1 MPIISAENNFK
12 KGLEALID
20 QDFVEAAMH
29 FRRAIDIETQRRV
42 TEPDM
47 RYLSYYGLCRAKAH
61 GKILEGLH
69 ACKRA
74 ALGRNRDP
82 EMYLNLGRVHLVARQ
97 PRSAFEAFRRG
108 LAINPSHTVLRLESS
123 RLEPRLPAKTVS
135 NPRGGIFSRM
145 KAAWSRPLITP
156 R

>member
-42 TEPDM
+42 AEPDM

-108 LAINPSHTVLRLESS
+108 LAINPSHTVLRLESA
-123 RLEPRLPAKTVS
+123 RLEPCMPAKTRS
-135 NPRGGIFSRM
+135 NRQGGIFSRM
-145 KAAWSRPLITP
+145 KAAWSRPLVAP